1 MTAAV
6 IANLTAPVGIVLIDP
21 TTGLPYT
28 ATGGGGGGG
37 GGTLP
42 GYLAYAS
49 PAGAQNNVSP
59 GGAFPTSIG
68 RLDVTLGSG
77 AANWTGL
84 LAGTD
89 GQILVI
95 GNVDATNTLILN
107 ALNVGSSAANQF
119 RYSAD
124 LIITPSTSILL
135 VYYAGTVNKWV
146 IT

>member
-21 TTGLPYT
+21 TTGLPYS
-28 ATGGGGGGG
+28 AAGGGGGG

-49 PAGAQNNVSP
+49 PAGANNNVNP
-59 GGAFPTSIG
+59 GSGFPTSIG

-95 GNVDATNTLILN
+95 GNADATNNLTLN
-107 ALNVGSSAANQF
+107 ALNAGSTSANQF

-124 LIITPSTSILL
+124 MVLTPNTSIQL
-135 VYYAGTVNKWV
+135 VYYAGSVNLWV